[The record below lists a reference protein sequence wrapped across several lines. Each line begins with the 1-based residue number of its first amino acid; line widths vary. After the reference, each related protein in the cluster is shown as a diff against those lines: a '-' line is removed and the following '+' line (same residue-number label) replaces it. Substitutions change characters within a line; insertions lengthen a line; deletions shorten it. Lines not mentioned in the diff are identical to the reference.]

1 MMSDLECD
9 VVMSLVQRRPRAR
22 APCHINI
29 VSDGEDCGRLT
40 LDSLHSPKPKSA
52 GFATSLPRGFKLAR
66 PLSIDESRYVRR
78 GSLGAAMMG
87 PFHLSVGSSTGYQS
101 STTNAL
107 TLGGDSGS
115 NLTRMR
121 PLLGQSAPS
130 LSASL
135 KELSLVRRGSYG
147 RTRKGKN
154 SSPVMKR
161 SNSPGSHGD
170 GMYLPGSP
178 LESPRVPIHPHAH
191 FAFNSV
197 RQADGRRWSLASLPS
212 SGYGTNTPS
221 SAVSSSCSSQERLH
235 QLPYQPT
242 PEDLQLLSQ
251 HFSSSESNVGG
262 DQEDGR
268 RSPSCR
274 PRSRSLSG
282 ASSPL
287 VGSTDHEM
295 LHMNSLYKER
305 FPKAKQQMET
315 KLTDFINK
323 YSMDMSQEGHDAI
336 YAFLVHQTVELA
348 RDCLEKS
355 QEDQVSHIYFTEVSH
370 KVQMLAEDAE
380 NRSQVS
386 AKSFTRVVRD
396 LLMILARPA
405 RLLECLEFDPE
416 EFFQL
421 LESFEDQAK
430 VGSTI
435 SEDLPKYI
443 IHQLGLT
450 KDPLAYFD
458 HFPDVGDLCG
468 DSPSPPRQDS
478 GEDEKSN
485 VDGRD
490 CFKEP
495 REEDFENIKI
505 ISNGAY
511 GAVYLVRHKA
521 SLQRFAMKKICKQ
534 NIALRNQREQVFAE
548 RDILTF
554 AENPFVVALYCSFE
568 TKKYL
573 CMVMEYVEGG
583 DVATL
588 IKHIGPLPLETARLY
603 FAEAVLAIEYLHSY
617 GIVHRDIKPDNMLIT
632 STGHIKLTDFG
643 LSKIG
648 IMSLTTNLYEGN
660 IDRDTKQF
668 QDQQVCGTPQYIA
681 PEVILRQGY
690 GKPVDW
696 WSMGVVL
703 YEILVGCPPFFGET
717 PEELFAQ
724 TINVMIEWP
733 DGDDALSDEA
743 MELINGFLQQDPLF
757 RLGTG
762 GSEDVKGHRF
772 FQGVDW
778 NGLLRQKA
786 DFIPQ
791 LEGEDD
797 TSYFDAR
804 SERYN
809 HELDSD
815 DDEDIPE
822 IGNFSTFSPR
832 FSRSCSSVSQS
843 SDDTERRERSH
854 SASLPLGDLSHHSLP
869 ARNSPQL
876 LTVDV
881 DRASSLPDRD
891 IARLSRRFSASFATD
906 DHGSLSIY
914 RNILRDR
921 TANAKAAE
929 HSDASSTSPCT
940 PPHDSS
946 PRSRRRTGIAHKPPL
961 REVLPRFSISFDED
975 SPLASSLES
984 QGSLGSS
991 GFLGAGDGKHISSS
1005 SERQSR
1011 TVVKSAS
1018 SSMLSLII
1026 PSDELHVPSPI
1037 NSPGGESSSSRDDSP
1052 SRDPSMSSMKSPIV
1066 IKKPP
1071 RRKTMGFHMQAIKVY
1086 LGESNIYTLHHL
1098 VRHVEEGSPAY
1109 EAGLR
1114 PGDLVTHI
1122 NNAPVE
1128 GLIHREIVELI
1139 MSDTQVVIHAVP
1151 MVKTTIQTCGRR
1163 NTTSSKMARRKKP
1176 KRKRDSVERRRRSA
1190 VFRRSSLKRAST
1202 DGSRASLA
1210 ALGRQGGTDTSP
1222 RSPTS
1227 RSPRSPPM
1235 FHIPSEHSSST
1246 PLTSSPNSSP
1256 SSSCPNSP
1264 AGHYTSSRPSTLQ
1277 GLAHKLPFSFRPGGN
1292 RRKSVGHIP
1301 LSPLARTPNQSP
1313 APKSPVRSPSPL
1325 AVVTSLGHSPGSS
1338 NTTQSYPAHMLS
1350 SPTLAAPMK
1359 VKTKKYMR
1367 SRNLETPPSP
1377 LLRRALS
1384 PDHEKTMD
1392 MFDVQLRP
1400 RADSA
1405 CDALSREE
1413 RSLKRLGIFGK
1424 ERVAERKST
1433 GST

>member
-1 MMSDLECD
+1 
-9 VVMSLVQRRPRAR
+9 
-22 APCHINI
+22 
-29 VSDGEDCGRLT
+29 
-40 LDSLHSPKPKSA
+40 
-52 GFATSLPRGFKLAR
+52 
-66 PLSIDESRYVRR
+66 
-78 GSLGAAMMG
+78 
-87 PFHLSVGSSTGYQS
+87 
-101 STTNAL
+101 
-107 TLGGDSGS
+107 
-115 NLTRMR
+115 
-121 PLLGQSAPS
+121 
-130 LSASL
+130 
-135 KELSLVRRGSYG
+135 
-147 RTRKGKN
+147 
-154 SSPVMKR
+154 MKR
-161 SNSPGSHGD
+161 SSSPGSHGD
-170 GMYLPGSP
+170 GSP
-178 LESPRVPIHPHAH
+178 LESPRVPVHPHAH
-191 FAFNSV
+191 FPFNSV

-262 DQEDGR
+262 DQDDGR
-268 RSPSCR
+268 RSPSFR

-287 VGSTDHEM
+287 VGNTDHEM

-305 FPKAKQQMET
+305 FPKAKQQMEA

-370 KVQMLAEDAE
+370 KLQMLAEDAE
-380 NRSQVS
+380 NRSQAS
-386 AKSFTRVVRD
+386 AKSFTRVVRE
-396 LLMILARPA
+396 LLIVLARPA

-443 IHQLGLT
+443 IHQLGLN

-478 GEDEKSN
+478 GEDEKGN
-485 VDGRD
+485 VDRRD

-495 REEDFENIKI
+495 KEEDFENIKI

-511 GAVYLVRHKA
+511 GAVYLVRHKE
-521 SLQRFAMKKICKQ
+521 SQQRFAMKKICKQ

-588 IKHIGPLPLETARLY
+588 IKHIGPLPLELARLY

-703 YEILVGCPPFFGET
+703 YEFLVGCPPFFGET

-724 TINVMIEWP
+724 TIHVMIEWP
-733 DGDDALSDEA
+733 DGDDALSEEA
-743 MELINGFLQQDPLF
+743 MDLINSFLQQDPLF
-757 RLGTG
+757 RFGTG
-762 GSEDVKGHRF
+762 GAEDVKAHKF

-791 LEGEDD
+791 LEGEED

-809 HELDSD
+809 HDLDSD

-822 IGNFSTFSPR
+822 IGNFSTYSPR

-843 SDDTERRERSH
+843 SDDMERRERSH
-854 SASLPLGDLSHHSLP
+854 SASLPLSDLSHHSLP

-881 DRASSLPDRD
+881 DRGNSLPLPDRT
-891 IARLSRRFSASFATD
+891 ASAS
-906 DHGSLSIY
+906 
-914 RNILRDR
+914 
-921 TANAKAAE
+921 AKTGE
-929 HSDASSTSPCT
+929 HSDASSSSPCT

-946 PRSRRRTGIAHKPPL
+946 PRSRRRTGISHKPPL

-991 GFLGAGDGKHISSS
+991 GFLGAGDGKNIGS

-1011 TVVKSAS
+1011 PVVKSAS

-1052 SRDPSMSSMKSPIV
+1052 SRDPSMMSNVKSPI
-1066 IKKPP
+1066 IIRKPP

-1122 NNAPVE
+1122 NNSPVE

-1139 MSDTQVVIHAVP
+1139 MSSDTQVVIHAVP
-1151 MVKTTIQTCGRR
+1151 MDKTTIQTCGRR
-1163 NTTSSKMARRKKP
+1163 NSTSSKMARRKKP

-1210 ALGRQGGTDTSP
+1210 ALGRQGGSETSP

-1235 FHIPSEHSSST
+1235 FHVPNEHSSST

-1384 PDHEKTMD
+1384 PDHEKVPLD

-1413 RSLKRLGIFGK
+1413 RSLKRLGIVSK

>member
-1 MMSDLECD
+1 MYLKHMTMEL
-9 VVMSLVQRRPRAR
+9 
-22 APCHINI
+22 
-29 VSDGEDCGRLT
+29 
-40 LDSLHSPKPKSA
+40 PK
-52 GFATSLPRGFKLAR
+52 GN
-66 PLSIDESRYVRR
+66 
-78 GSLGAAMMG
+78 
-87 PFHLSVGSSTGYQS
+87 SSTIIP
-101 STTNAL
+101 AIIKIF
-107 TLGGDSGS
+107 LGIVG
-115 NLTRMR
+115 N
-121 PLLGQSAPS
+121 
-130 LSASL
+130 
-135 KELSLVRRGSYG
+135 
-147 RTRKGKN
+147 
-154 SSPVMKR
+154 
-161 SNSPGSHGD
+161 
-170 GMYLPGSP
+170 
-178 LESPRVPIHPHAH
+178 
-191 FAFNSV
+191 F
-197 RQADGRRWSLASLPS
+197 
-212 SGYGTNTPS
+212 
-221 SAVSSSCSSQERLH
+221 
-235 QLPYQPT
+235 LPY
-242 PEDLQLLSQ
+242 LFFI
-251 HFSSSESNVGG
+251 H
-262 DQEDGR
+262 
-268 RSPSCR
+268 R
-274 PRSRSLSG
+274 PW
-282 ASSPL
+282 
-287 VGSTDHEM
+287 
-295 LHMNSLYKER
+295 
-305 FPKAKQQMET
+305 
-315 KLTDFINK
+315 
-323 YSMDMSQEGHDAI
+323 
-336 YAFLVHQTVELA
+336 
-348 RDCLEKS
+348 
-355 QEDQVSHIYFTEVSH
+355 
-370 KVQMLAEDAE
+370 
-380 NRSQVS
+380 NR
-386 AKSFTRVVRD
+386 
-396 LLMILARPA
+396 
-405 RLLECLEFDPE
+405 
-416 EFFQL
+416 
-421 LESFEDQAK
+421 
-430 VGSTI
+430 
-435 SEDLPKYI
+435 
-443 IHQLGLT
+443 
-450 KDPLAYFD
+450 
-458 HFPDVGDLCG
+458 
-468 DSPSPPRQDS
+468 
-478 GEDEKSN
+478 
-485 VDGRD
+485 
-490 CFKEP
+490 
-495 REEDFENIKI
+495 
-505 ISNGAY
+505 
-511 GAVYLVRHKA
+511 
-521 SLQRFAMKKICKQ
+521 
-534 NIALRNQREQVFAE
+534 
-548 RDILTF
+548 
-554 AENPFVVALYCSFE
+554 
-568 TKKYL
+568 
-573 CMVMEYVEGG
+573 
-583 DVATL
+583 
-588 IKHIGPLPLETARLY
+588 
-603 FAEAVLAIEYLHSY
+603 
-617 GIVHRDIKPDNMLIT
+617 
-632 STGHIKLTDFG
+632 
-643 LSKIG
+643 
-648 IMSLTTNLYEGN
+648 
-660 IDRDTKQF
+660 
-668 QDQQVCGTPQYIA
+668 
-681 PEVILRQGY
+681 
-690 GKPVDW
+690 
-696 WSMGVVL
+696 
-703 YEILVGCPPFFGET
+703 
-717 PEELFAQ
+717 
-724 TINVMIEWP
+724 
-733 DGDDALSDEA
+733 
-743 MELINGFLQQDPLF
+743 
-757 RLGTG
+757 
-762 GSEDVKGHRF
+762 
-772 FQGVDW
+772 
-778 NGLLRQKA
+778 
-786 DFIPQ
+786 
-791 LEGEDD
+791 
-797 TSYFDAR
+797 
-804 SERYN
+804 
-809 HELDSD
+809 
-815 DDEDIPE
+815 
-822 IGNFSTFSPR
+822 
-832 FSRSCSSVSQS
+832 
-843 SDDTERRERSH
+843 
-854 SASLPLGDLSHHSLP
+854 
-869 ARNSPQL
+869 
-876 LTVDV
+876 
-881 DRASSLPDRD
+881 RD

-991 GFLGAGDGKHISSS
+991 GFLGAGDGKHIGSS

>member
-170 GMYLPGSP
+170 GSP

>member
-135 KELSLVRRGSYG
+135 KELSLVRRGSSYG

-170 GMYLPGSP
+170 GSP

>member
-1 MMSDLECD
+1 MSF
-9 VVMSLVQRRPRAR
+9 MKQGP
-22 APCHINI
+22 
-29 VSDGEDCGRLT
+29 
-40 LDSLHSPKPKSA
+40 SA
-52 GFATSLPRGFKLAR
+52 ER
-66 PLSIDESRYVRR
+66 
-78 GSLGAAMMG
+78 
-87 PFHLSVGSSTGYQS
+87 
-101 STTNAL
+101 
-107 TLGGDSGS
+107 
-115 NLTRMR
+115 
-121 PLLGQSAPS
+121 
-130 LSASL
+130 
-135 KELSLVRRGSYG
+135 
-147 RTRKGKN
+147 
-154 SSPVMKR
+154 
-161 SNSPGSHGD
+161 
-170 GMYLPGSP
+170 SP

-221 SAVSSSCSSQERLH
+221 SAVSERLH

-405 RLLECLEFDPE
+405 RLLECL
-416 EFFQL
+416 
-421 LESFEDQAK
+421 
-430 VGSTI
+430 
-435 SEDLPKYI
+435 
-443 IHQLGLT
+443 
-450 KDPLAYFD
+450 
-458 HFPDVGDLCG
+458 
-468 DSPSPPRQDS
+468 
-478 GEDEKSN
+478 SN

-881 DRASSLPDRD
+881 DRASSLPDRYNHELDSDDDED
-891 IARLSRRFSASFATD
+891 IPEIGNFSTFSPRFSRSCSSVSQSSDDTERRERSHSASLPLGD
-906 DHGSLSIY
+906 LSHHSLPA
-914 RNILRDR
+914 RNSPQLLTVDVDRASSLPDR

>member
-1 MMSDLECD
+1 MPKDIQKNKNHTCFRL
-9 VVMSLVQRRPRAR
+9 R
-22 APCHINI
+22 AP
-29 VSDGEDCGRLT
+29 
-40 LDSLHSPKPKSA
+40 
-52 GFATSLPRGFKLAR
+52 
-66 PLSIDESRYVRR
+66 Y
-78 GSLGAAMMG
+78 
-87 PFHLSVGSSTGYQS
+87 
-101 STTNAL
+101 
-107 TLGGDSGS
+107 
-115 NLTRMR
+115 
-121 PLLGQSAPS
+121 
-130 LSASL
+130 
-135 KELSLVRRGSYG
+135 YG

-170 GMYLPGSP
+170 GSP

>member
-135 KELSLVRRGSYG
+135 KELSLVRRGSSYG

-881 DRASSLPDRD
+881 DRASSLPDR
-891 IARLSRRFSASFATD
+891 
-906 DHGSLSIY
+906 
-914 RNILRDR
+914 
-921 TANAKAAE
+921 
-929 HSDASSTSPCT
+929 
-940 PPHDSS
+940 
-946 PRSRRRTGIAHKPPL
+946 
-961 REVLPRFSISFDED
+961 
-975 SPLASSLES
+975 
-984 QGSLGSS
+984 
-991 GFLGAGDGKHISSS
+991 
-1005 SERQSR
+1005 
-1011 TVVKSAS
+1011 
-1018 SSMLSLII
+1018 
-1026 PSDELHVPSPI
+1026 
-1037 NSPGGESSSSRDDSP
+1037 
-1052 SRDPSMSSMKSPIV
+1052 
-1066 IKKPP
+1066 
-1071 RRKTMGFHMQAIKVY
+1071 
-1086 LGESNIYTLHHL
+1086 
-1098 VRHVEEGSPAY
+1098 
-1109 EAGLR
+1109 
-1114 PGDLVTHI
+1114 
-1122 NNAPVE
+1122 
-1128 GLIHREIVELI
+1128 
-1139 MSDTQVVIHAVP
+1139 
-1151 MVKTTIQTCGRR
+1151 
-1163 NTTSSKMARRKKP
+1163 
-1176 KRKRDSVERRRRSA
+1176 
-1190 VFRRSSLKRAST
+1190 
-1202 DGSRASLA
+1202 
-1210 ALGRQGGTDTSP
+1210 
-1222 RSPTS
+1222 
-1227 RSPRSPPM
+1227 
-1235 FHIPSEHSSST
+1235 
-1246 PLTSSPNSSP
+1246 
-1256 SSSCPNSP
+1256 
-1264 AGHYTSSRPSTLQ
+1264 
-1277 GLAHKLPFSFRPGGN
+1277 
-1292 RRKSVGHIP
+1292 
-1301 LSPLARTPNQSP
+1301 
-1313 APKSPVRSPSPL
+1313 
-1325 AVVTSLGHSPGSS
+1325 
-1338 NTTQSYPAHMLS
+1338 
-1350 SPTLAAPMK
+1350 
-1359 VKTKKYMR
+1359 
-1367 SRNLETPPSP
+1367 
-1377 LLRRALS
+1377 
-1384 PDHEKTMD
+1384 
-1392 MFDVQLRP
+1392 
-1400 RADSA
+1400 
-1405 CDALSREE
+1405 
-1413 RSLKRLGIFGK
+1413 
-1424 ERVAERKST
+1424 
-1433 GST
+1433 

>member
-1 MMSDLECD
+1 
-9 VVMSLVQRRPRAR
+9 
-22 APCHINI
+22 
-29 VSDGEDCGRLT
+29 
-40 LDSLHSPKPKSA
+40 
-52 GFATSLPRGFKLAR
+52 
-66 PLSIDESRYVRR
+66 
-78 GSLGAAMMG
+78 MMG
-87 PFHLSVGSSTGYQS
+87 PFHLSVGGSTSYQS

-135 KELSLVRRGSYG
+135 KELSFVRRGSSYG

-161 SNSPGSHGD
+161 SSSPGSHGD
-170 GMYLPGSP
+170 GSP
-178 LESPRVPIHPHAH
+178 LDSPRVPVHPHAH
-191 FAFNSV
+191 FPFNTV

-242 PEDLQLLSQ
+242 AEDLQILSQ

-262 DQEDGR
+262 GDHDDGR
-268 RSPSCR
+268 RSPSFR

-287 VGSTDHEM
+287 VSTTEHEM

-305 FPKAKQQMET
+305 FPRAKQQMES
-315 KLTDFINK
+315 KLADFIAK
-323 YSMDMSQEGHDAI
+323 YSTDSSHEGHDAI

-355 QEDQVSHIYFTEVSH
+355 QEDQVSHIYFSELSG
-370 KVQMLAEDAE
+370 KLQMLAEDAE
-380 NRSQVS
+380 TRSQVS
-386 AKSFTRVVRD
+386 AKSFTRVVRE

-421 LESFEDQAK
+421 LESFEGQVK
-430 VGSTI
+430 VGSAI

-443 IHQLGLT
+443 ISQLGLN

-458 HFPDVGDLCG
+458 HFPDVGDLGITG

-478 GEDEKSN
+478 GDDEKSN
-485 VDGRD
+485 DQGKVP
-490 CFKEP
+490 FKEP

-521 SLQRFAMKKICKQ
+521 SQQRFAMKKICKQ

-583 DVATL
+583 DVASL
-588 IKHIGPLPLETARLY
+588 IKHIGPLPVEMARLY

-648 IMSLTTNLYEGN
+648 IMSLTTNMYEGN

-703 YEILVGCPPFFGET
+703 YEFLVGCPPFFGET
-717 PEELFAQ
+717 PEELFSQ
-724 TINVMIEWP
+724 TINVEIEWP

-743 MELINGFLQQDPLF
+743 VDLINSLLQQDPLF

-762 GSEDVKGHRF
+762 GSEDVKIHKF
-772 FQGVDW
+772 FEGLDW
-778 NGLLRQKA
+778 TGLLRQKA

-791 LEGEDD
+791 LEGDDD
-797 TSYFDAR
+797 TSYFDPR

-815 DDEDIPE
+815 DEELPE
-822 IGNFSTFSPR
+822 IGNFSTYSPR

-854 SASLPLGDLSHHSLP
+854 SASLPLTDLSHHSLP
-869 ARNSPQL
+869 ARNSVQL

-881 DRASSLPDRD
+881 DRGSGLTMPDR
-891 IARLSRRFSASFATD
+891 ITPM
-906 DHGSLSIY
+906 
-914 RNILRDR
+914 
-921 TANAKAAE
+921 KAGDL
-929 HSDASSTSPCT
+929 SDASSSPGT
-940 PPHDSS
+940 PSQDSS
-946 PRSRRRTGIAHKPPL
+946 PRSRRRAGIAHKPPL

-975 SPLASSLES
+975 NPHIAALDASLSSASST
-984 QGSLGSS
+984 S
-991 GFLGAGDGKHISSS
+991 GGLLGAIDVGKSG
-1005 SERQSR
+1005 ERQSR
-1011 TVVKSAS
+1011 PVVKSAS
-1018 SSMLSLII
+1018 SSTLSLII

-1052 SRDPSMSSMKSPIV
+1052 SRDASGYGSLKSPI
-1066 IKKPP
+1066 IIRKPP
-1071 RRKTMGFHMQAIKVY
+1071 RRKAMGFQMQAIKVY

-1098 VRHVEEGSPAY
+1098 VRHVEEGSPAF

-1114 PGDLVTHI
+1114 PMDLVTHI
-1122 NNAPVE
+1122 NNTPVE
-1128 GLIHREIVELI
+1128 GLIHREIVEL
-1139 MSDTQVVIHAVP
+1139 MMSSDTQVVINAVP
-1151 MVKTTIQTCGRR
+1151 LDKTTIQTGGRR
-1163 NTTSSKMARRKKP
+1163 RNPSTSKMARRKKQ

-1202 DGSRASLA
+1202 DGSRTSLA
-1210 ALGRQGGTDTSP
+1210 ALGRQSGIDTSP

-1227 RSPRSPPM
+1227 LKSPRSPPM
-1235 FHIPSEHSSST
+1235 FHVGGDHACST

-1264 AGHYTSSRPSTLQ
+1264 AGHFTSSRPSTLQ
-1277 GLAHKLPFSFRPGGN
+1277 GLAHKLPFPFRPGGN

-1325 AVVTSLGHSPGSS
+1325 SVVTSLGHSPGSS

-1350 SPTLAAPMK
+1350 SPTLSAPMK
-1359 VKTKKYMR
+1359 VKAKKLNMR

-1384 PDHEKTMD
+1384 PDHEKVPLD
-1392 MFDVQLRP
+1392 MFEVQLRP

-1405 CDALSREE
+1405 CDPLSREE
-1413 RSLKRLGIFGK
+1413 RSLKRLGIVSK
-1424 ERVAERKST
+1424 EKVAERKST